1 MDTTHQDMQPFSARL
16 RTFET
21 AQPIRKRQASG
32 QAKKKAGNTGK
43 WPHEKPEPVLVGHD
57 GLARAGFF
65 YRPDQESTDNVTCF
79 MCNVRLDGWEETDV
93 PIQEHLAHTHGC
105 PWATAVS
112 VFRGEDE
119 PEPEMRDPL
128 AEEMIIARKTTF
140 ATGEGWPHESKKG
153 WKCKITK
160 MVEAG
165 WCWDPST
172 EEGDG
177 VDGVTCFYCGLSL
190 DGWEPKDDPFTEHKR
205 REPACRYFE
214 LLGQFH
220 GVDAANG
227 KIKKSKST
235 SKGARASTASKAS
248 RISRTSAMSAMSEV
262 PSMPESYVDPL
273 EDVDDSNVTTA
284 TNASHAT
291 ATGATKGKKKSAK
304 AKAPAKGT
312 KGRKKATEESMEDVQ
327 YPDLDQAH
335 VHQDVEEEEP
345 VAASKKPKR
354 GTRASKQI
362 DSSVIE
368 ISQTEMVAPK
378 KPTRTRKAQK
388 EPEPEFEAE
397 EIQQTANASA
407 AAWVEMQHDFE
418 ADDFEPGD
426 QSTPDAEPTKSKRGV
441 KRSSDGSQ
449 KYPVLDSSVL
459 HVDVDPEPAPEPAAK
474 RKRGRPKKEST
485 SSVDSRAA
493 PEVDPIELDTTEAQ
507 QSQIQEVEAPAKK
520 AKSKA
525 KGKKASTTRS
535 SRSSKAKADR
545 VDAVEE
551 PEDLAKDEMEIE
563 QELARIAAEQAS
575 QQAVQ
580 EEQQQVN
587 EFEPS
592 PLSGRI
598 SKDSAELQ
606 KLQDEVEAD
615 DDKATQGHISPPRQ
629 SCPQAEMTPSPNGS
643 DKENRDSSLIEPS
656 AKQAQPAIVLSPTR
670 TIKIP
675 LAASTPNRSSGK
687 TMLSPSKQI
696 SHLTSSKPWTAI
708 DPDIA
713 LVPAHVSENGENFE
727 PGQLSELLL
736 DAAGDLKSP
745 EKKMTVEEWIRS
757 RAEKSEEDLRRRC
770 ELMVSTFEKEGM
782 RALESVQGIQIV
794 G

>member
-1 MDTTHQDMQPFSARL
+1 MDTTHRDMQSFSARL

-21 AQPIRKRQASG
+21 SQPIRKRQASG
-32 QAKKKAGNTGK
+32 QAKKRAGNTAE
-43 WPHEKPEPVLVGHD
+43 WPHQKPDPVL
-57 GLARAGFF
+57 LARAGFF
-65 YRPDQESTDNVTCF
+65 YRPDQESFDNVTCF
-79 MCNVRLDGWEETDV
+79 LCNVRLDGWEETDV
-93 PIQEHLAHTHGC
+93 PIQEHLAHTRGC

-128 AEEMIIARKTTF
+128 AEDMIIARKATF

-153 WKCKITK
+153 WKCKIAK

-165 WCWDPST
+165 WCWDPSA

-214 LLGQFH
+214 LLEHYH

-227 KIKKSKST
+227 KIKKTKST

-248 RISRTSAMSAMSEV
+248 RVSRTSVMSAMSEV
-262 PSMPESYVDPL
+262 PSMPGSYVDPL

-284 TNASHAT
+284 TNATHTT
-291 ATGATKGKKKSAK
+291 ATGTTKGKKKGSK

-312 KGRKKATEESMEDVQ
+312 KGRKKATDETMEDVQ
-327 YPDLDQAH
+327 YPDIDQPQIH
-335 VHQDVEEEEP
+335 EELLEEAP

-362 DSSVIE
+362 DSSIVE
-368 ISQTEMVAPK
+368 ISQNEMVAPK
-378 KPTRTRKAQK
+378 KARNTRKAQK
-388 EPEPEFEAE
+388 EPETELAHIE
-397 EIQQTANASA
+397 SA
-407 AAWVEMQHDFE
+407 AAWVETQNDFE

-426 QSTPDAEPTKSKRGV
+426 QSTPAAQATKSKRGV
-441 KRSSDGSQ
+441 KRSSDGSR
-449 KYPVLDSSVL
+449 KHEVLESSVV
-459 HVDVDPEPAPEPAAK
+459 HVDVDADPAPEPPAK

-485 SSVDSRAA
+485 SSVGSRGA
-493 PEVDPIELDTTEAQ
+493 PQADTIELDTTDAQSSQVQEA
-507 QSQIQEVEAPAKK
+507 EVPAKK
-520 AKSKA
+520 GKGKA
-525 KGKKASTTRS
+525 KGKKASSTRS
-535 SRSSKAKADR
+535 SRSSKAKSEPAND
-545 VDAVEE
+545 VEE
-551 PEDLAKDEMEIE
+551 PEDLARDEMEIE

-575 QQAVQ
+575 QEAVQ
-580 EEQQQVN
+580 VEQEQVD

-592 PLSGRI
+592 PSSGRV
-598 SKDSAELQ
+598 SKDSAEPQ

-615 DDKATQGHISPPRQ
+615 DDKDVEQLTSPPRQ
-629 SCPQAEMTPSPNGS
+629 SYAPAGVTPSPNGS
-643 DKENRDSSLIEPS
+643 DKENRDSSLVEPS

-670 TIKIP
+670 TVKIP
-675 LAASTPNRSSGK
+675 LAASTPNRSPGK

-696 SHLTSSKPWTAI
+696 SHLTSSKPWSAI

-713 LVPAHVSENGENFE
+713 LIPAHNAENVD

-736 DAAGDLKSP
+736 DASGDLKSP
-745 EKKMTVEEWIRS
+745 EKKMTVEEWIRH
-757 RAEKSEEDLRRRC
+757 RAEKSEDELRRRC
-770 ELMVSTFEKEGM
+770 ELMVSNFEKEGM
-782 RALESVQGIQIV
+782 RALESVHGIQIV